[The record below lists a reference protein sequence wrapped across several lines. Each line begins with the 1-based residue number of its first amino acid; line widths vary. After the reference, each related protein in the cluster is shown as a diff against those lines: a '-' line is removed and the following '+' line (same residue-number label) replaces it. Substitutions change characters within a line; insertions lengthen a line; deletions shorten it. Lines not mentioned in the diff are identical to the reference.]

1 MVLKMPVFD
10 SNKQTTKKPHTIHEI
25 WKRVRPKCMGRF
37 GQPTLM
43 RKVGDKWLIDGGQGP
58 TSRTELSGVFSTL
71 YG

>member
-1 MVLKMPVFD
+1 MFLKMPVFD

-43 RKVGDKWLIDGGQGP
+43 RKVGDKWLIDGGPVSYTHLTLP
-58 TSRTELSGVFSTL
+58 TSDLV
-71 YG
+71 

>member
-1 MVLKMPVFD
+1 MFLKMPVFD

-43 RKVGDKWLIDGGQGP
+43 RKVGDKWLIDGG
-58 TSRTELSGVFSTL
+58 
-71 YG
+71 